1 MMKRMIGGALAVL
14 ALAACN
20 SGGNNTSVVAAAPVA
35 AVPPPAGTEWA
46 TVVSETPEGGM
57 RMGNPN
63 APIKLVEYG
72 SLTCPGCAAF
82 AQQSTE
88 TLTQK
93 YIASG
98 KVSFEYRSLLLHS
111 PDLMASLA
119 YKCGGAEPFFALLDA
134 SYADMPNWLDKISS
148 LPAPEQQ
155 RLQSLPI
162 AAQNTEYA
170 RISGRDEFVVQRGIG
185 REALAQCLT
194 DPAKIAKLDAVRKDA
209 FEKYNVQ
216 GTPTFFIN
224 GEIVPNVSSWK
235 DLEPMLRAAGA

>member
-1 MMKRMIGGALAVL
+1 MKTKIGAAIALL

-20 SGGNNTSVVAAAPVA
+20 SAGNNTTVAASGPVA
-35 AVPPPAGTEWA
+35 AVAPPAGTEWA
-46 TVVSETPEGGM
+46 MVVSETPEGGM

-72 SLTCPGCAAF
+72 SLTCPACAAF
-82 AQQSTE
+82 SVQGSE
-88 TLTQK
+88 PLKEK
-93 YIASG
+93 YIATG
-98 KVSFEYRSLLLHS
+98 KVSLEYRSLLLHS

-119 YKCGGAEPFFALLDA
+119 YKCGGPEPFFALLDA
-134 SYADMPNWLDKISS
+134 SYADMPNWLDKLTS
-148 LPAPEQQ
+148 LPEAEQQ

-162 AAQNTEYA
+162 AAQTAEYA
-170 RISGRDEFVVQRGIG
+170 RLSGRDEFVIQRGIG
-185 REALAQCLT
+185 REALAQCLA
-194 DPAKIAKLDAVRKDA
+194 DPAKIAKLDQTRKEA

-224 GEIVPNVSSWK
+224 GDVVPNVSSWK